1 MYSIF
6 CLLRSS
12 EQRKRKQA
20 LVAVIFFLIVG
31 GLGFLIYRGVRPP
44 SLTPTPNPT
53 INLAPIQ
60 VIDRWLLN
68 VENNDYD
75 FLARVRNPNQSHG
88 SPAVNYEL
96 KFFDAAGQVIFTKI
110 GSFYILPGQTEYVA
124 DLPIRLERPAV
135 RHEFNIKNI
144 DWVKLDQFTLTD
156 LDLIAG
162 EIDYSEPT
170 GQPFF
175 ARVAGAITNDS
186 DFDLNR
192 VDSVIVITGQSG
204 EPIAVNKTSINTFLA
219 RTKRGF
225 EVRWTRPFVGNY
237 ISSEVEVHTNIL
249 DNLNYIRRFGEQERF
264 QQFY

>member
-1 MYSIF
+1 M
-6 CLLRSS
+6 LAA
-12 EQRKRKQA
+12 QRTVKQ
-20 LVAVIFFLIVG
+20 LVALIIFLIVLG
-31 GLGFLIYRGVRPP
+31 GVSFGVYMVAQP
-44 SLTPTPNPT
+44 SVPTPTPTQSPDVLPLEIIMSKIFN
-53 INLAPIQ
+53 I
-60 VIDRWLLN
+60 
-68 VENNDYD
+68 ENNDYD

-170 GQPFF
+170 GQS
-175 ARVAGAITNDS
+175 T
-186 DFDLNR
+186 
-192 VDSVIVITGQSG
+192 
-204 EPIAVNKTSINTFLA
+204 
-219 RTKRGF
+219 
-225 EVRWTRPFVGNY
+225 
-237 ISSEVEVHTNIL
+237 
-249 DNLNYIRRFGEQERF
+249 
-264 QQFY
+264 